1 MSAQENFRA
10 SISRIAQ
17 LEPTQ
22 GGVTPPVTSASL
34 LPKAGSADGFATQRF
49 AAIMN
54 ADHPASQAAAGV
66 AMPAVATTQA
76 ASSQAVSRQ
85 AAVSQAAG
93 SQAAGSQ
100 TAGSQAAGA
109 QLPASHVTGVS
120 SVYRSAAAQHVALAE
135 SPLKNADMV
144 RQRFIDTM
152 NSAQKL
158 ERGDAKAVSHP
169 ARGAAAGGTDAVTTA
184 DAAETDGEAKPAGVK
199 GGISSLF
206 GKISEMHA
214 ELDRRV
220 VDPASY
226 SSAASMIGLQ
236 RMTGM
241 YSIYFETLSKA
252 VFKVV
257 RDADTFMKS
266 SA

>member
-10 SISRIAQ
+10 SISRITH

-34 LPKAGSADGFATQRF
+34 LPKAGSADGAATRRF

-54 ADHPASQAAAGV
+54 ADDHTGRVAVGT
-66 AMPAVATTQA
+66 AMPAATQA
-76 ASSQAVSRQ
+76 ASSRAVSSQAAVSQ

-93 SQAAGSQ
+93 SQSAGY
-100 TAGSQAAGA
+100 
-109 QLPASHVTGVS
+109 QLPSSQVAGVS

-135 SPLKNADMV
+135 PLLKNADVV

-158 ERGDAKAVSHP
+158 ERGDTTTVSHP
-169 ARGAAAGGTDAVTTA
+169 VRGATDAANAADTGTTTA
-184 DAAETDGEAKPAGVK
+184 DAADSDEAAKPAGVK
-199 GGISSLF
+199 GGIASLF

-214 ELDRRV
+214 DLDRRV